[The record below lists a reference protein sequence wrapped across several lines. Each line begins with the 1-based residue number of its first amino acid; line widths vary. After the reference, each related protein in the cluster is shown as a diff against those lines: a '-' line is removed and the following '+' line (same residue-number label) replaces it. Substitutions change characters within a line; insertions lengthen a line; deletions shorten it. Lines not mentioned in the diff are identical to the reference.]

1 MVPRRLLESVLKHPQ
16 SCDGLRQS
24 GRSARW
30 ATPNTRAR
38 DAGDT
43 TTPTPAGT
51 LWLYQGSTGRSTI
64 DSLLPC
70 TRCEVA
76 SKECAARSLDSGWRT
91 CCLPSGPS
99 GSRRRD
105 WAAGA
110 DVRYAALIGLVVAAH
125 PLFLVN
131 GVRVANDALGTFFA
145 TVAIAGALTQT
156 AGTSLCR
163 ALWVGPVI
171 GFAVLAK
178 SVHLALAPFA
188 VAIWLAMV
196 VLNRV
201 PTRVRRRRPRG
212 AGAGNSAPTLSQFAE
227 DLCVMVARRSCSRRP
242 SIAAGRTA
250 ADLLGTAVGMN
261 WPRLI
266 VSWWARKGLIV
277 GGWSFLLPPRWLVD
291 CYTLLVGLGLCG
303 WVWLVLRRGR
313 GIFRSATTSAACAA
327 LAASY
332 TAGLAYHAI
341 HSTAAGG
348 FATTNA
354 WYAAAAMPWFLALVA
369 GGALCWPLGPLR
381 FAGPALLGL
390 AFVVAEGTVV
400 WGAMTT
406 TYAGGL
412 GGSAGLVRLAAA
424 PDPGPGDRD
433 LVCGHARD
441 ACALC

>member
-1 MVPRRLLESVLKHPQ
+1 MLEATINRR
-16 SCDGLRQS
+16 
-24 GRSARW
+24 
-30 ATPNTRAR
+30 
-38 DAGDT
+38 
-43 TTPTPAGT
+43 
-51 LWLYQGSTGRSTI
+51 
-64 DSLLPC
+64 
-70 TRCEVA
+70 
-76 SKECAARSLDSGWRT
+76 
-91 CCLPSGPS
+91 
-99 GSRRRD
+99 
-105 WAAGA
+105 
-110 DVRYAALIGLVVAAH
+110 
-125 PLFLVN
+125 
-131 GVRVANDALGTFFA
+131 
-145 TVAIAGALTQT
+145 
-156 AGTSLCR
+156 
-163 ALWVGPVI
+163 
-171 GFAVLAK
+171 
-178 SVHLALAPFA
+178 
-188 VAIWLAMV
+188 
-196 VLNRV
+196 
-201 PTRVRRRRPRG
+201 
-212 AGAGNSAPTLSQFAE
+212 
-227 DLCVMVARRSCSRRP
+227 
-242 SIAAGRTA
+242 AGRTA

-412 GGSAGLVRLAAA
+412 GGSAGLVRLAALQT
-424 PDPGPGDRD
+424 PGLGTATLFAATLGTLALLLAWAVAFVR
-433 LVCGHARD
+433 LVTAAESTLSRGPHAEAVGSAVGNRKEATHARK
-441 ACALC
+441 AA